1 MSCWSHINVE
11 LINDYE
17 TTIYDHNFFLE
28 DFREKK
34 IEIGTFRKMAKFFF
48 YQRYQLDFL
57 HIG

>member
-28 DFREKK
+28 DFREK
-34 IEIGTFRKMAKFFF
+34 IEFLEIGPLKKMAKAI
-48 YQRYQLDFL
+48 FL
-57 HIG
+57 LKISI